1 MTHDP
6 ESILR
11 PLRSETAELERLRS
25 GPPAAGPV
33 VRVAWAAEAVLRR
46 ILRDDPTAPVELR
59 LKALAPDDLATPDLL
74 AELRRR
80 DRLPMELAAAFHEL
94 AAAARRLEDEGG
106 EVTPRD
112 RELALGVADGLERH
126 VGALAF
132 DAPLEDPVLAADET
146 LIPNP
151 EDDDRAHPV
160 PHVSRAGRPAWPWVM
175 GAAALALALLAV
187 VWLGRGSDPLAE
199 GEALYRRGDTA
210 QALARFQE
218 AAREEPEA
226 ALPRL
231 YLAQIHRQ
239 AGRRDQAAEQ
249 LRAGLAAHPDDA
261 GLNTELGFLMLES
274 GRAEEAA
281 ARFRKAVEIDRT
293 SARAWAGLVTSLR
306 RAGRPAQAERVLGLA
321 PPEVRALLSRD
332 LSPAAAPAGTAPP
345 GAPPAAAPMTPA
357 P

>member
-11 PLRSETAELERLRS
+11 PLRSEHADLQRLRAD
-25 GPPAAGPV
+25 PRAAASV

-59 LKALAPDDLATPDLL
+59 LKALAPDDLPTADLL

-106 EVTPRD
+106 EATPRD
-112 RELALGVADGLERH
+112 GELALGVADGLERH

-132 DAPLEDPVLAADET
+132 DVPLEDPVLGAGDET

-151 EDDDRAHPV
+151 EDRDRAHPV
-160 PHVSRAGRPAWPWVM
+160 PHVSRAGRPVWPWVM
-175 GAAALALALLAV
+175 GAAALALALLAF
-187 VWLGRGSDPLAE
+187 VWLRRGSDPVAE

-218 AAREEPEA
+218 AAREEPSA

-231 YLAQIHRQ
+231 YLAQIHRH
-239 AGRRDQAAEQ
+239 AGRRTEAAKE
-249 LRAGLAAHPDDA
+249 LSAGLAANPQDA
-261 GLNTELGFLMLES
+261 GLNAELGFLLLETN
-274 GRAEEAA
+274 RAEEAA
-281 ARFRKAVEIDRT
+281 GRFRKAVELDRG

-306 RAGRPAQAERVLGLA
+306 RAGRPAQAERVLSLA

-332 LSPAAAPAGTAPP
+332 
-345 GAPPAAAPMTPA
+345 
-357 P
+357 